1 LISGVIFTDG
11 SVARAASI
19 REGEIMLR
27 RLNSLLTGLTAAL
40 VLAAPRL
47 ALAAPPP
54 AKPVEVVE
62 PTGPAFMT
70 AQWWQEMLNKLVSE
84 EVLHMGMNLL
94 LGIGL
99 FILGWILAKILSTVV
114 FKMLCKTDLD
124 NKLADK
130 LGFKLLLEDRTT
142 KPDQNALERAVAT
155 TVFYLAMALVVVGV
169 LDFAGLEQAAGPI
182 QGFVDTIIQA
192 LPLIGKAILILVVA
206 WVAGSILRKVV
217 TRALNFAKVDNQFA
231 ALDKPEEAGTTPGE
245 SVSAKPFSN
254 TAGTV
259 IFWLVMSLGIAG
271 AFDALQIKAIS
282 EPLSNAIN
290 TLLGLLPV
298 IGIAAVIIVGG
309 YVLGKIARSLVT
321 RALQGL
327 GFDNLV
333 AKIRLDGLF
342 GGSSPSKVVGWVVMA
357 FIVIQTTIAA
367 LDRVGLDTLSAP
379 MTDMMTQFWSLL
391 PAMLVSVVFV
401 VIGVFVG
408 RLLRGI
414 VTRTLEAVGFDRMM
428 DKMGFGKIAERDDEL
443 AKPSGLVGF
452 IVQITIVMLAVVQG
466 FNNLGLEA
474 WAAYLDAFLR
484 FAVTRVAVAL
494 VIVGVGFA
502 IGNYVRDLIEARQR
516 GESPDPMIVGETPSP
531 IWMAEFARYAVLVF
545 AFTMAVH
552 QLGVAEDFVLITFA
566 LLFGALCL
574 AGALAFGLGS
584 RELAGEIVRERYKK
598 VKADVS
604 APKPGGTP
612 PIVGG
617 SASSSG
623 LFGKPP
629 AK

>member
-1 LISGVIFTDG
+1 
-11 SVARAASI
+11 
-19 REGEIMLR
+19 MLR
-27 RLNSLLTGLTAAL
+27 RLKTIFAGLAAAL
-40 VLAAPRL
+40 VLAAPSL

-54 AKPVEVVE
+54 APKPE
-62 PTGPAFMT
+62 PVAEPSAGFMT
-70 AQWWQEMLNKLVSE
+70 AQWWQNMFGKLVSE
-84 EVLHMGMNLL
+84 EMMSMGLQLL
-94 LGIGL
+94 LGILL
-99 FILGWILAKILSTVV
+99 FIGGWIVAKLLSWAV
-114 FKMLCKTDLD
+114 FRLLCKTDLD

-130 LGFKLLLEDRTT
+130 LGFKLLLEDRKT
-142 KPDQNALERAVAT
+142 KPDQNALERGVAT

-169 LDFAGLEQAAGPI
+169 LDYAGLEQAAGPI
-182 QGFVDTIIQA
+182 QGFVDTVIQA

-206 WVAGSILRKVV
+206 WIAGSILRKVV
-217 TRALNFAKVDNQFA
+217 TKALNIAKVDKQFA
-231 ALDKPEEAGTTPGE
+231 SLDKPEEVGTAGDSMSP
-245 SVSAKPFSN
+245 KPFSN

-271 AFDALQIKAIS
+271 AFDALQIEAIS
-282 EPLSNAIN
+282 VPLSNAIN

-298 IGIAAVIIVGG
+298 IGIAALIAVGG
-309 YVLGKIARSLVT
+309 YVLAKIVRSLVT
-321 RALQGL
+321 RALTGL

-333 AKIRLDGLF
+333 AKVKLDGLF
-342 GGSSPSKVVGWVVMA
+342 GGTTPSKVVGWIAMA

-367 LDRVGLDTLSAP
+367 LDRVGLETLSRP

-391 PAMLVSVVFV
+391 PALLVSVVFI

-408 RLLRGI
+408 RLLRSI
-414 VTRTLEAVGFDRMM
+414 VTRTLEGVGFDRMM
-428 DKMGFGKIAERDDEL
+428 DRIGFGKIAEREDEL

-452 IVQITIVMLAVVQG
+452 IVQITIVLLAVVQG
-466 FNNLGLEA
+466 LNNLGLEA
-474 WAAYLDAFLR
+474 WASYLDAFLR
-484 FAVTRVAVAL
+484 FAVTRVAVAM
-494 VIVGVGFA
+494 VIVGVGFT

-516 GESPDPMIVGETPSP
+516 GEQPILEEGATPSP

-566 LLFGALCL
+566 LLFGGLCL
-574 AGALAFGLGS
+574 AGSLAFGLGS

-598 VKADVS
+598 VKQDASS
-604 APKPGGTP
+604 APKPGGP
-612 PIVGG
+612 AP

-629 AK
+629 VK

>member
-1 LISGVIFTDG
+1 LGVIFTDG
-11 SVARAASI
+11 SVLAPLRS
-19 REGEIMLR
+19 RDGEIMLR
-27 RLNSLLTGLTAAL
+27 RLKTILAGLTAAL
-40 VLAAPRL
+40 VLTAPRL
-47 ALAAPPP
+47 ALAAPPAAQP
-54 AKPVEVVE
+54 AEKVVVE
-62 PTGPAFMT
+62 PAAGFMT
-70 AQWWQEMLNKLVSE
+70 AQWWNDMLNKLASDE
-84 EVLHMGMNLL
+84 MMHMGLQLL
-94 LGIGL
+94 LGILL
-99 FILGWILAKILSTVV
+99 FIAGWIVAKLLSWAV

-130 LGFKLLLEDRTT
+130 LGFKLLLEDRKT
-142 KPDQNALERAVAT
+142 KPDQNALERGVAT

-169 LDFAGLEQAAGPI
+169 LDYAGLEQAAGPI
-182 QGFVDTIIQA
+182 QGFVDTVIQA

-206 WVAGSILRKVV
+206 WIAGSILRKVV
-217 TRALNFAKVDNQFA
+217 TKALNLARVDKQFA
-231 ALDKPEEAGTTPGE
+231 SLDNPEEIGTTPGE
-245 SVSAKPFSN
+245 SISAKPFSN

-259 IFWLVMSLGIAG
+259 VFWLVMSLGIAG
-271 AFDALQIKAIS
+271 AFDALQIEAIS
-282 EPLSNAIN
+282 VPLSNAIN

-298 IGIAAVIIVGG
+298 IGIAALIAVGG
-309 YVLGKIARSLVT
+309 YILAKIARSLVT

-333 AKIRLDGLF
+333 AKLKLDGLF
-342 GGSSPSKVVGWVVMA
+342 GGTTPSKVVGWIVMA
-357 FIVIQTTIAA
+357 FIVVQTTIAA
-367 LDRVGLDTLSAP
+367 LDRVGLETLSAP

-391 PAMLVSVVFV
+391 PAMLVSVVFI

-414 VTRTLEAVGFDRMM
+414 VQKTLEGIGFDRMM
-428 DKMGFGKIAERDDEL
+428 DRIGFGKIAERDDEL

-452 IVQITIVMLAVVQG
+452 VVQVTIVLLAVVQG
-466 FNNLGLEA
+466 LNNLGLEA
-474 WAAYLDAFLR
+474 WASYLDAFLR

-494 VIVGVGFA
+494 VIVGVGFT

-516 GESPDPMIVGETPSP
+516 GEQPLVEGDVAPSP

-574 AGALAFGLGS
+574 AGSLAFGLGS

-598 VKADVS
+598 AKQDAS
-604 APKPGGTP
+604 LAPKPGGSP
-612 PIVGG
+612 
-617 SASSSG
+617 SAGSSG

-629 AK
+629 VK

>member
-1 LISGVIFTDG
+1 MVRSLAPLRSRD
-11 SVARAASI
+11 
-19 REGEIMLR
+19 GEIMLR
-27 RLNSLLTGLTAAL
+27 RLKPILAGLTAAL

-54 AKPVEVVE
+54 APKPAE
-62 PTGPAFMT
+62 PVAEPSAGIMT
-70 AQWWQEMLNKLVSE
+70 AQWWNDMLGKLVSD
-84 EVLHMGMNLL
+84 EVLHMGMQLM
-94 LGIGL
+94 LGILL
-99 FILGWILAKILSTVV
+99 FIGGWIVAKILSTVV
-114 FKMLCKTDLD
+114 FRLLCKTDLD

-130 LGFKLLLEDRTT
+130 LGFKLLLEDRKT
-142 KPDQNALERAVAT
+142 KPDQNALERGVAT

-182 QGFVDTIIQA
+182 QGFVDTVIQA
-192 LPLIGKAILILVVA
+192 LPLVGKAVLILVVA

-217 TRALNFAKVDNQFA
+217 TKALNIAKVDKQFA
-231 ALDKPEEAGTTPGE
+231 SLDTPEDAATPGE
-245 SVSAKPFSN
+245 SISAKPFSN

-271 AFDALQIKAIS
+271 AFDALQIEAIS
-282 EPLSNAIN
+282 VPLSNAIN

-298 IGIAAVIIVGG
+298 IGIAAVIAVGG
-309 YVLGKIARSLVT
+309 YVLAKIARSLVT

-342 GGSSPSKVVGWVVMA
+342 GGTTPSKVVGWIVMA
-357 FIVIQTTIAA
+357 FIVVQTSIAA
-367 LDRVGLDTLSAP
+367 LDRVGLETLSAP

-391 PAMLVSVVFV
+391 PAMLVSVVFI

-414 VTRTLEAVGFDRMM
+414 VQKTLEGIGFDRLM
-428 DKMGFGKIAERDDEL
+428 DRIGFGKIAERDDDL
-443 AKPSGLVGF
+443 ARPSGLVGF
-452 IVQITIVMLAVVQG
+452 VVQITIVLLAIVQG

-474 WAAYLDAFLR
+474 WASYLDAFLR

-494 VIVGVGFA
+494 VIVGVGFT

-516 GESPDPMIVGETPSP
+516 GELPLPEGDAAPSP
-531 IWMAEFARYAVLVF
+531 VWMAEFARYAVLVF

-574 AGALAFGLGS
+574 AGSLAFGLGS

-598 VKADVS
+598 AKQDASS
-604 APKPGGTP
+604 APKPGSP
-612 PIVGG
+612 LVSP

>member
-1 LISGVIFTDG
+1 
-11 SVARAASI
+11 
-19 REGEIMLR
+19 MLR
-27 RLNSLLTGLTAAL
+27 RLKHLLTGLTAAL

-54 AKPVEVVE
+54 AKPTEVVVE
-62 PTGPAFMT
+62 TSPGFMT
-70 AQWWQEMLNKLVSE
+70 AAWWQNMLDKLVSE

-94 LGIGL
+94 LGILL
-99 FILGWILAKILSTVV
+99 FIGGWIVAKILSTVV

-130 LGFKLLLEDRTT
+130 LGFKLLLEDRKT

-182 QGFVDTIIQA
+182 QGFVDTVIQA
-192 LPLIGKAILILVVA
+192 LPLVGKAILILVVA

-217 TRALNFAKVDNQFA
+217 TKFLNVMKVDKQFA
-231 ALDKPEEAGTTPGE
+231 ALDKPDEINDAGE
-245 SVSAKPFSN
+245 SISVKPFSN

-259 IFWLVMSLGIAG
+259 IFWLIMSLGIAG

-290 TLLGLLPV
+290 TLLALLPV
-298 IGIAAVIIVGG
+298 IGIAAVIIVAG

-327 GFDNLV
+327 GFDGLV
-333 AKIRLDGLF
+333 AKVRLDGLF
-342 GGSSPSKVVGWVVMA
+342 GNSSPSKVVGWVVMA
-357 FIVIQTTIAA
+357 FIVVQTTIAA

-379 MTDMMTQFWSLL
+379 MTDMMRQFWSLL
-391 PAMLVSVVFV
+391 PAMLVSVVFI

-414 VTRTLEAVGFDRMM
+414 VTRALEAVGFDRMM
-428 DKMGFGKIAERDDEL
+428 DRIGFGKIAERDDEL

-452 IVQITIVMLAVVQG
+452 IVQVTIVLLAVVQG

-494 VIVGVGFA
+494 LIVGVGFS

-516 GESPDPMIVGETPSP
+516 GEVPNEMIVGEKPSP

-598 VKADVS
+598 VKADVAAVPKPSGPGGSGGLVVPGS
-604 APKPGGTP
+604 AP
-612 PIVGG
+612 